1 MFEDAKE
8 QLAKMIA
15 GEVVLSY
22 DPGQTLRKW
31 REIFGVTQTDLAH
44 QLSISPSVVSD
55 YEGGRRKSP
64 GSSTIRKVVES
75 LLEIDMERGGKIVHS
90 FSNRFSK
97 EAISDVV
104 LDLKEF
110 PVPISPKKLIDVVQG
125 EILANEEYLSKEI
138 HGYTVIDS
146 IKAILNLNSEEF
158 LKLYGL
164 SSERALIFTKVST
177 GRSPMIAI
185 KVQGIVPSMVVLHG
199 AKKIDEI
206 AVKLAEIQKIP
217 LILSPLETS
226 EELLS
231 GLKLL

>member
-15 GEVVLSY
+15 GEVVLSN

-31 REIFGVTQTDLAH
+31 REIFDISQTDLAH
-44 QLSISPSVVSD
+44 HLNISPSVVSD

-64 GSSTIRKVVES
+64 GSATIRKVVES
-75 LLEIDMERGGKIVHS
+75 LIELDISRGGRVIHS
-90 FSNRFSK
+90 FSHRFAK
-97 EAISDVV
+97 EVISDVV

-110 PVPISPKKLIDVVQG
+110 PVPIPSKKLIEAVDG
-125 EILANEEYLSKEI
+125 EILANEKYLNKEI

-185 KVQGIVPSMVVLHG
+185 KVQGIIPSMVVLHG
-199 AKKIDEI
+199 AKKVDEI
-206 AVKLAEIQKIP
+206 AVKLAELQKIP
-217 LILSPLETS
+217 LILSRKETLDD
-226 EELLS
+226 LLN
-231 GLKLL
+231 GLRTL

>member
-1 MFEDAKE
+1 MFEDAKD

-15 GEVVLSY
+15 GEVVLSD

-31 REIFGVTQTDLAH
+31 REIFGISQTDLAH
-44 QLSISPSVVSD
+44 HLSISPSVVSD

-64 GSSTIRKVVES
+64 GSSTIRKVVEN
-75 LLEIDMERGGKIVHS
+75 LIEIDISRGGKIIHS
-90 FSNRFSK
+90 FSHRFAK
-97 EAISDVV
+97 EVISDVV

-110 PVPISPKKLIDVVQG
+110 PVPIPPKRLIDAVQG
-125 EILANEEYLSKEI
+125 DILVNEEYLSKEI

-185 KVQGIVPSMVVLHG
+185 KVQGIIPSMVVLHG
-199 AKKIDEI
+199 AKKVDEI
-206 AVKLAEIQKIP
+206 AVQLAELQKIP
-217 LILSPLETS
+217 LILSPIDTLED
-226 EELLS
+226 LLN
-231 GLKLL
+231 GLRSL

>member
-8 QLAKMIA
+8 QLAKMMA
-15 GEVVLSY
+15 GEVVLSG

-31 REIFGVTQTDLAH
+31 REIFGISQTDLAH
-44 QLSISPSVVSD
+44 HLSISPSVVSD

-75 LLEIDMERGGKIVHS
+75 LIEIDISRGGKIIHS
-90 FSNRFSK
+90 FSHRFAK
-97 EAISDVV
+97 EVISDVV

-110 PVPISPKKLIDVVQG
+110 PVPIPPTRLIDAVQG
-125 EILANEEYLSKEI
+125 EILVNEEYLGKEI

-185 KVQGIVPSMVVLHG
+185 KVQGIIPSMVVLHG
-199 AKKIDEI
+199 AKKVDEI
-206 AVKLAEIQKIP
+206 AVQLAEIQKIP
-217 LILSPLETS
+217 LIISSIETLED
-226 EELLS
+226 LLN
-231 GLKLL
+231 GLRSL